1 MSQCC
6 SGNNTSKNVPAQ
18 TGSHPPAKNCCSKEK
33 TGQMMEATAGCSSSL
48 PQPAS
53 PISPAKAVY
62 ESAVEP
68 SIDPTAY
75 VLTSEDGLSSLN
87 LIIDSIHCPS
97 CIRLIEGNLKKLPGI
112 RSARVNLSTKRLSVL
127 WDETVTPA
135 KAIIHKLDELDFPP
149 TPFNPALLTSAS
161 EKEDKALLRA
171 MGVAGFAAANV
182 MLLSVAVWSGA
193 DEMGPATRDLM
204 HWVSA
209 LIALPTVAY
218 SGQPFFRSA
227 FAALKA
233 RSLNMDVPISLA
245 VLLAAGMSVSETLQ
259 SAKHAYFDASVMLL
273 FFLLIGR
280 YLDRRMRSRAQSA
293 AQNLLSLRAIAAT
306 VIKEDGSRISLPV
319 EAIEPG
325 MKVAISVGEKIPVDG
340 KITSGKSELDTAL
353 VTGESLPQIAGTGD
367 AVFAGT
373 LNLSAPIEVK
383 VTARDDQT
391 LLSEIVRLMET
402 AEQGRARYVQLAD
415 RAAQI
420 YAPAVHLL
428 SALTFAGWWILGD
441 GGWHPA
447 LMNAVAVLIIT
458 CPCALGLAVPT
469 VQVVASGLLLKRG
482 ILVKAAD
489 GLERLADADA
499 VVFDKTGTLTEGK
512 PTLTNRESVTE
523 NDLQL
528 AASLA
533 LHSKHPLS
541 KAVVKAFTGKLIPL
555 TDIHEEAGQGLEGY
569 LDNQRVRIGN
579 RHWCGFDKAVDENE
593 TVSELWLSSGDK
605 ISVRFTFTDSLREDA
620 VGAVALS
627 RHYLGSAELLSGDRK
642 ATVTL
647 AAKELGLKIWRAE
660 ANPKDKIIR
669 LEELAR
675 ENKKVL
681 MIGDGLNDAPALATA
696 FVSASPATASDIS
709 QTAADFV
716 FQGNRLKPMIEAISI
731 ARKAKALIFQ
741 NFGLAILYNTVAVPL
756 AMAGYVTPL
765 IAALAMSGS
774 SIVVTLNALRLRL
787 SEKES

>member
-1 MSQCC
+1 MA
-6 SGNNTSKNVPAQ
+6 TVP
-18 TGSHPPAKNCCSKEK
+18 PV
-33 TGQMMEATAGCSSSL
+33 
-48 PQPAS
+48 
-53 PISPAKAVY
+53 KAVY
-62 ESAVEP
+62 QTAAEP

-75 VLTSEDGLSSLN
+75 VLAAKDGLSSLN

-112 RSARVNLSTKRLSVL
+112 KSARVNLSTKRLFVL
-127 WDETVTPA
+127 WDEALTPA

-182 MLLSVAVWSGA
+182 MLLSVAVWSGT

-245 VLLAAGMSVSETLQ
+245 VLLAVGMSVSETLQ

-306 VIKEDGSRISLPV
+306 VINEDGSRTSLPV
-319 EAIEPG
+319 EAIETG
-325 MKVAISVGEKIPVDG
+325 MKVAIAVGEKVPVDG
-340 KITSGKSELDTAL
+340 RITSGKSELDTSL
-353 VTGESLPQIAGTGD
+353 VTGESLPQIAETGD
-367 AVFAGT
+367 VVFAGT
-373 LNLSAPIEVK
+373 LNLAAPIEVK

-402 AEQGRARYVQLAD
+402 AEQGRAKYVQLAD

-512 PTLTNRESVTE
+512 PALINQASITE

-541 KAVVKAFTGKLIPL
+541 KAVLKAFTGKPIPL

-569 LDNQRVRIGN
+569 LNNQRIRIGN
-579 RHWCGFDKAVDENE
+579 RHWCGLDQSTDENE
-593 TVSELWLSSGDK
+593 TVSELWLSSSDNK
-605 ISVRFTFTDSLREDA
+605 LVRFTFTDRLRDDA
-620 VGAVALS
+620 VEAVALS
-627 RHYLGSAELLSGDRK
+627 ARYLGSAELLSGDRK
-642 ATVTL
+642 AAVTL
-647 AAKELGLKIWRAE
+647 AAKELGLKNWRAE

-716 FQGNRLKPMIEAISI
+716 FQGNRLKPMIEAIAI

-741 NFGLAILYNTVAVPL
+741 NFGLAILYNTIAVPL

-774 SIVVTLNALRLRL
+774 SIIVTLNALRLRL

>member
-1 MSQCC
+1 
-6 SGNNTSKNVPAQ
+6 
-18 TGSHPPAKNCCSKEK
+18 
-33 TGQMMEATAGCSSSL
+33 MMEATAGCSSSL